1 MSLQYNGKY
10 NGKDQWVSVVECH
23 QCKKITPT
31 KETTIISIDYNYS
44 ETKGKTLT
52 KGKTFVNVCK
62 ECHRDTQLDKL
73 LRL

>member
-44 ETKGKTLT
+44 GTG
-52 KGKTFVNVCK
+52 GKTFVNICK
-62 ECHRDTQLDKL
+62 ECHRDTQLNKL